1 VLSVLLK
8 AVNLTGII
16 NVIGFGE
23 EGMRTPANA
32 LGSPRPG
39 HAIDA
44 VAAGCA
50 IALIVILGIS
60 AYWDRTI
67 RVLHVFES
75 LPYIVAAVLC
85 LRQHKFGYMLG
96 AASGALWLWT
106 AGGLTTFVRNGFE
119 RVAMLL
125 RTGHVDRLDILIAA
139 PAAAVTAG
147 LLLFS
152 LWGYSRTR
160 NKSWSD
166 MGGFV
171 VATGVVAGFFVAIF
185 AAFAPQYL
193 GMFRHLFAG

>member
-1 VLSVLLK
+1 
-8 AVNLTGII
+8 
-16 NVIGFGE
+16 
-23 EGMRTPANA
+23 MRTLADT

-50 IALIVILGIS
+50 IAFVVILGIA

-96 AASGALWLWT
+96 AASGAFWLWT
-106 AGGLTTFVRNGFE
+106 AGTLTTFVRNGFE

-125 RTGHVDRLDILIAA
+125 RSGHVDRLDILIAA
-139 PAAAVTAG
+139 PAAAVTGG
-147 LLLFS
+147 LVLFS

-166 MGGFV
+166 LGLFV
-171 VATGVVAGFFVAIF
+171 LATGVVAGFFVAIF

-193 GMFRHLFAG
+193 GMFRHLFGR

>member
-1 VLSVLLK
+1 
-8 AVNLTGII
+8 
-16 NVIGFGE
+16 
-23 EGMRTPANA
+23 MRTATNTR
-32 LGSPRPG
+32 GSLRRG

-44 VAAGCA
+44 LAAGCA
-50 IALIVILGIS
+50 VAFIVILGIA

-75 LPYIVAAVLC
+75 IPYLVAAVLC
-85 LRQHKFGYMLG
+85 LRQRKLGYILG
-96 AASGALWLWT
+96 AASGAFWLWM
-106 AGGLTTFVRNGFE
+106 AGTLTTFVHNGFE

-139 PAAAVTAG
+139 PAAAVTGG
-147 LLLFS
+147 LVLFS

-166 MGGFV
+166 LGLFA
-171 VATGVVAGFFVAIF
+171 VATGAVGGFFIAIF

-193 GMFRHLFAG
+193 GMFRHLLGRSL